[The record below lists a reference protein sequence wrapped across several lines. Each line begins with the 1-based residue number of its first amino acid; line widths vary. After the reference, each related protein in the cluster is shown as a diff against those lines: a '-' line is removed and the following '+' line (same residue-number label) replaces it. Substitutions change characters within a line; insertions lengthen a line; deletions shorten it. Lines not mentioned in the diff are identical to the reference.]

1 MDTEKIREIVEIFEN
16 SQISR
21 MDVEQDS
28 FKIRLEKKEVITV
41 SNAVVTEKKKEEP
54 EKKTL
59 NSPLVGTFYVAIK
72 PGEKPLVQ
80 VGQRVKTG
88 DVICIIEAMK
98 SMNELKVNQEG
109 EILEILVKDGQM
121 MEYDQPLFVLGD

>member
-1 MDTEKIREIVEIFEN
+1 M
-16 SQISR
+16 
-21 MDVEQDS
+21 
-28 FKIRLEKKEVITV
+28 
-41 SNAVVTEKKKEEP
+41 
-54 EKKTL
+54 
-59 NSPLVGTFYVAIK
+59 GTFYVAIK

-80 VGQRVKTG
+80 VGQIVKTG

>member
-21 MDVEQDS
+21 MDVEQDL

-41 SNAVVTEKKKEEP
+41 SNKEEEP
-54 EKKTL
+54 KQKTL
-59 NSPLVGTFYVAIK
+59 NSPLVGTFYAAIK

-98 SMNELKVNQEG
+98 SMNELKANQEVD
-109 EILEILVKDGQM
+109 ILEILVKDGQM

>member
-41 SNAVVTEKKKEEP
+41 SNKEEEP
-54 EKKTL
+54 EQKTL
-59 NSPLVGTFYVAIK
+59 NSPLVGTFYAAIK

-98 SMNELKVNQEG
+98 SMNELKANQE
-109 EILEILVKDGQM
+109 EK
-121 MEYDQPLFVLGD
+121 YWKF

>member
-41 SNAVVTEKKKEEP
+41 SNAVVTEKRKK
-54 EKKTL
+54 
-59 NSPLVGTFYVAIK
+59 N
-72 PGEKPLVQ
+72 
-80 VGQRVKTG
+80 QRKRH
-88 DVICIIEAMK
+88 
-98 SMNELKVNQEG
+98 
-109 EILEILVKDGQM
+109 
-121 MEYDQPLFVLGD
+121 

>member
-16 SQISR
+16 SQISG
-21 MDVEQDS
+21 MDVEQDL

-41 SNAVVTEKKKEEP
+41 SNAVVTEKNEEEP
-54 EKKTL
+54 EQKTL
-59 NSPLVGTFYVAIK
+59 NSPLVVMFYVAIK

-88 DVICIIEAMK
+88 DVI
-98 SMNELKVNQEG
+98 
-109 EILEILVKDGQM
+109 
-121 MEYDQPLFVLGD
+121 

>member
-1 MDTEKIREIVEIFEN
+1 
-16 SQISR
+16 

-54 EKKTL
+54 DKKTL
-59 NSPLVGTFYVAIK
+59 NSPLVRTFYVAIK

-88 DVICIIEAMK
+88 DVICIIEAIK
-98 SMNELKVNQEG
+98 SMNELKANQEG